1 VVKVRSE
8 RSAAGRGRSRV
19 ACPGPAR
26 QRVWVAHLRS
36 KHSDAEPVVEGEIV
50 PAEQVPAE
58 TKPVAQSWRGPQD
71 GPPSWLR
78 PVPPVDSKDRPPA
91 TPVIAKSGA
100 ESEAQRQRVAAD
112 RSVEFRIMNERP
124 VFRGMPEPSLGNEPW
139 RPHTWRYE

>member
-1 VVKVRSE
+1 
-8 RSAAGRGRSRV
+8 
-19 ACPGPAR
+19 
-26 QRVWVAHLRS
+26 
-36 KHSDAEPVVEGEIV
+36 V

-124 VFRGMPEPSLGNEPW
+124 VFRGMPEPSLGNMLGTQRTARKTRAEFTAA
-139 RPHTWRYE
+139 RVINHKLECAV